1 MAILVHILTILFGF
15 VTFVIIKNK
24 RYKDVPLVSSI
35 MIFSFVGFGMI
46 SVITIFVPSGK
57 LLVFP
62 LGCIIFGLIIIL
74 MLINDVY
81 SLVRCNEKING
92 VYCGY
97 NTYYGG
103 NGVSTQAPVF
113 EYTYQGHVYKEQTTQ
128 NISYKQLTK
137 KMREGETYQI
147 YVDSKHPAVFI
158 LQKKIKM
165 SSIVV
170 AFFGILFLVGGIVT
184 LYDAFPYFL
193 KITLYDAFPYFLK
206 IMN

>member
-1 MAILVHILTILFGF
+1 MTILVHILTILFGF

-128 NISYKQLTK
+128 NVSYKQLTK

-165 SSIVV
+165 SSIIL
-170 AFFGILFLVGGIVT
+170 AFFGMLFFVGGIVT

-193 KITLYDAFPYFLK
+193 KI
-206 IMN
+206 MN

>member
-1 MAILVHILTILFGF
+1 MVILVHILTILFGF

-24 RYKDVPLVSSI
+24 RYKEVPLVSSI

-147 YVDSKHPAVFI
+147 YVDSKHPAVFV

-165 SSIVV
+165 SSIIL
-170 AFFGILFLVGGIVT
+170 AFFGMLLFVGGIVT

-193 KITLYDAFPYFLK
+193 KI
-206 IMN
+206 MN

>member
-165 SSIVV
+165 SSIFL

-193 KITLYDAFPYFLK
+193 KI
-206 IMN
+206 MN

>member
-62 LGCIIFGLIIIL
+62 LGCIIFELIIIL

-193 KITLYDAFPYFLK
+193 KI
-206 IMN
+206 MN

>member
-62 LGCIIFGLIIIL
+62 LDCIIFGLIIIL

-137 KMREGETYQI
+137 KMREGEIYQI

-193 KITLYDAFPYFLK
+193 KI
-206 IMN
+206 MN

>member
-113 EYTYQGHVYKEQTTQ
+113 EYTYQGHVYKEQTIQ

-193 KITLYDAFPYFLK
+193 KI
-206 IMN
+206 MN

>member
-147 YVDSKHPAVFI
+147 HVDSKHPAVFI

-184 LYDAFPYFL
+184 LYDV
-193 KITLYDAFPYFLK
+193 FPYFLK

>member
-128 NISYKQLTK
+128 NISYKRLTK

-147 YVDSKHPAVFI
+147 YVDSKHPAVFV

-165 SSIVV
+165 SSIIL
-170 AFFGILFLVGGIVT
+170 AFFGMLLFVGGIVT

-193 KITLYDAFPYFLK
+193 KI
-206 IMN
+206 MN

>member
-147 YVDSKHPAVFI
+147 YVDSKHPAVFV

-165 SSIVV
+165 SSIIL
-170 AFFGILFLVGGIVT
+170 AFFGMLLFVGGIVT

-193 KITLYDAFPYFLK
+193 KI
-206 IMN
+206 MN

>member
-35 MIFSFVGFGMI
+35 MIFSFVGIGMI
-46 SVITIFVPSGK
+46 SVITIFVPSRK

-81 SLVRCNEKING
+81 SLVRCNEKITG
-92 VYCGY
+92 VYRGY

-137 KMREGETYQI
+137 KIREGETYQI

-184 LYDAFPYFL
+184 LYDV
-193 KITLYDAFPYFLK
+193 FPYFLK

>member
-103 NGVSTQAPVF
+103 NGFSTQAPVF

-193 KITLYDAFPYFLK
+193 KI
-206 IMN
+206 MN

>member
-15 VTFVIIKNK
+15 ITFVIIKNK

-165 SSIVV
+165 SSIIL
-170 AFFGILFLVGGIVT
+170 AFFGMLFFVGGIVT

-193 KITLYDAFPYFLK
+193 KI
-206 IMN
+206 MN

>member
-15 VTFVIIKNK
+15 ITFVIIKNK

-137 KMREGETYQI
+137 KMREGRAVYSI
-147 YVDSKHPAVFI
+147 YVTEIPSCIYSSKKDQNEFYCRNI
-158 LQKKIKM
+158 FWN
-165 SSIVV
+165 SI
-170 AFFGILFLVGGIVT
+170 FSRWNSYSL
-184 LYDAFPYFL
+184 
-193 KITLYDAFPYFLK
+193 
-206 IMN
+206 

>member
-170 AFFGILFLVGGIVT
+170 AFFGILCLVGGIVT

-193 KITLYDAFPYFLK
+193 KI
-206 IMN
+206 MN

>member
-15 VTFVIIKNK
+15 ITFVIIKNK

-46 SVITIFVPSGK
+46 SVIIIFVPSGK

-81 SLVRCNEKING
+81 SFVRCNEKING

-170 AFFGILFLVGGIVT
+170 TFFGILFLVGGIVT
-184 LYDAFPYFL
+184 LC
-193 KITLYDAFPYFLK
+193 DAFPYFLK

>member
-62 LGCIIFGLIIIL
+62 LGCVIFGLIIIL

-81 SLVRCNEKING
+81 SLVRFNEKING

-193 KITLYDAFPYFLK
+193 KI
-206 IMN
+206 MN

>member
-137 KMREGETYQI
+137 KMREGETCQI

-193 KITLYDAFPYFLK
+193 KI
-206 IMN
+206 MN

>member
-15 VTFVIIKNK
+15 VTFIIIKNK

-193 KITLYDAFPYFLK
+193 KI
-206 IMN
+206 MN

>member
-35 MIFSFVGFGMI
+35 VIFSFVGFGMI

-193 KITLYDAFPYFLK
+193 KI
-206 IMN
+206 MN

>member
-137 KMREGETYQI
+137 KMREGETYSI
-147 YVDSKHPAVFI
+147 YVDPKYPAVFI
-158 LQKKIKM
+158 FQKKIKM

-170 AFFGILFLVGGIVT
+170 TFFGILFLVGGIVT

-193 KITLYDAFPYFLK
+193 KI
-206 IMN
+206 MN

>member
-128 NISYKQLTK
+128 NVSYKQLTK

-165 SSIVV
+165 SSIIL
-170 AFFGILFLVGGIVT
+170 AFFGMLFFVGGIVT

-193 KITLYDAFPYFLK
+193 KI
-206 IMN
+206 MN

>member
-81 SLVRCNEKING
+81 SFVRCNEKING

-170 AFFGILFLVGGIVT
+170 TFFGILFLVGGIVT

-193 KITLYDAFPYFLK
+193 KI
-206 IMN
+206 MN

>member
-128 NISYKQLTK
+128 NVSYKQLTK

-193 KITLYDAFPYFLK
+193 KI
-206 IMN
+206 MN

>member
-1 MAILVHILTILFGF
+1 MTILVHILTILFGF

-128 NISYKQLTK
+128 NVSYKQLTK

-170 AFFGILFLVGGIVT
+170 TFFGILFLVGGIVT

-193 KITLYDAFPYFLK
+193 KI
-206 IMN
+206 MN

>member
-92 VYCGY
+92 VHCGY

-113 EYTYQGHVYKEQTTQ
+113 EYTYQGHVYKEQTTK

-193 KITLYDAFPYFLK
+193 KI
-206 IMN
+206 MN

>member
-15 VTFVIIKNK
+15 VTSVIIKNK

-147 YVDSKHPAVFI
+147 YVDSKHPAVFV

-165 SSIVV
+165 SSIIL
-170 AFFGILFLVGGIVT
+170 AFFGMLLFVGGIVT

-193 KITLYDAFPYFLK
+193 KI
-206 IMN
+206 MN

>member
-35 MIFSFVGFGMI
+35 MVFSFVGFGMI

-165 SSIVV
+165 SSIIL
-170 AFFGILFLVGGIVT
+170 AFFGMLFFVGGIVT

-193 KITLYDAFPYFLK
+193 KI
-206 IMN
+206 MN

>member
-137 KMREGETYQI
+137 KMREEETYQI

-193 KITLYDAFPYFLK
+193 KI
-206 IMN
+206 MN

>member
-57 LLVFP
+57 LLVFL

-193 KITLYDAFPYFLK
+193 KI
-206 IMN
+206 MN

>member
-62 LGCIIFGLIIIL
+62 LSCIIFGLIIIL

-193 KITLYDAFPYFLK
+193 KI
-206 IMN
+206 MN

>member
-15 VTFVIIKNK
+15 ITFVIIKNK

-137 KMREGETYQI
+137 KMREGETYSI
-147 YVDSKHPAVFI
+147 YVDPKYPAVFI

-165 SSIVV
+165 ISIVV
-170 AFFGILFLVGGIVT
+170 TFFGILFLVGGIVT

-193 KITLYDAFPYFLK
+193 KI
-206 IMN
+206 MN